1 MTVLNMHQRGT
12 IEPLC
17 YSNTASI
24 VIQKSHFCL
33 PIVAVMED
41 KRGSSD
47 ILWGQ
52 MMQNHAKTARK
63 ISKTDFYFV
72 TCFYSLRDI
81 CIADGIRH
89 PNVELGVVT
98 RCLITDKLQFICE
111 SICYIRQGFN
121 KNLSPPAAY
130 GRKSYRI

>member
-1 MTVLNMHQRGT
+1 M
-12 IEPLC
+12 
-17 YSNTASI
+17 
-24 VIQKSHFCL
+24 
-33 PIVAVMED
+33 
-41 KRGSSD
+41 GSKT
-47 ILWGQ
+47 
-52 MMQNHAKTARK
+52 MQNHAKTARK

-130 GRKSYRI
+130 GRVLCTNKRLYIRSYENKFSTT

>member
-1 MTVLNMHQRGT
+1 M
-12 IEPLC
+12 
-17 YSNTASI
+17 
-24 VIQKSHFCL
+24 
-33 PIVAVMED
+33 
-41 KRGSSD
+41 GSKT
-47 ILWGQ
+47 
-52 MMQNHAKTARK
+52 MQNRTKTARQ

-72 TCFYSLRDI
+72 TGFYSLRDI